1 MKKKGRKAFWRN
13 IKFKYKLTVIN
24 ENTLEEVVGIHVSKL
39 NGFSVLLAA
48 CTVIFLL
55 AAIII
60 VFTPL
65 RNYLPGYMNSEI
77 RSQVVTNALKAD
89 SLVEALERQN
99 RYIMNI
105 QDIFSG
111 KVNVDTVQS
120 IDSLTAVRTEE
131 LMNRSKEEDD
141 FRRKYEERERAE
153 ALSGAEEHE
162 LPGLLFYRPT
172 RGIVVKD
179 FSPSHQHYGVDMAAS
194 VDESIVA
201 ALDGTVML
209 VAQTVDSGTLIQIQ
223 HEQNFIS
230 IYKHCGPS
238 RKKVGDQVKGGEV
251 IALAGTLDEGKHA
264 SHVHFELWHEGTPI
278 DPAKYVVF

>member
-24 ENTLEEVVGIHVSKL
+24 ENTLEEVIGIHVSKL

-65 RNYLPGYMNSEI
+65 RNYLPGYMNSEV

-120 IDSLTAVRTEE
+120 IDSLTTIRTEE

-141 FRRKYEERERAE
+141 FRRKYEERERA
-153 ALSGAEEHE
+153 AAMAGTDDHT
-162 LPGLLFYRPT
+162 LPDLLFFRPT
-172 RGIVVKD
+172 RGMVVKD
-179 FSPSHQHYGVDMAAS
+179 FAPSRHHYGVDMAAS
-194 VDESIVA
+194 VDESVLA

-209 VAQTVDSGTLIQIQ
+209 VVQTADSGVLIQIQ

-238 RKKVGDQVKGGEV
+238 RKKKV
-251 IALAGTLDEGKHA
+251 TR
-264 SHVHFELWHEGTPI
+264 
-278 DPAKYVVF
+278 

>member
-1 MKKKGRKAFWRN
+1 MRKKGRKAFWKN
-13 IKFKYKLTVIN
+13 IKFKYKLTIIN

-55 AAIII
+55 AAIIL

-65 RNYLPGYMNSEI
+65 RNYLPGYMNSEV

-89 SLVEALERQN
+89 SLVEALDRQN
-99 RYIMNI
+99 QYIMNI

-111 KVNVDTVQS
+111 KVSVYTVQS
-120 IDSLTAVRTEE
+120 IDSLTTIRTNE

-141 FRRKYEERERAE
+141 FRRKYEARQKAE
-153 ALSGAEEHE
+153 SAAEEDHK
-162 LPGLLFYRPT
+162 LPDLLFFRPT
-172 RGIVVKD
+172 KGIVMKD
-179 FSPSHQHYGVDMAAS
+179 FAPSRQHYGVDMAAAM
-194 VDESIVA
+194 DESIVA
-201 ALDGTVML
+201 VMDGKVMM
-209 VAQTVDSGTLIQIQ
+209 VEQTADKGFLIQIQ

-230 IYKHCGPS
+230 IYKHCGTP
-238 RKKVGDQVKGGEV
+238 RKKEGDRVKGGEV
-251 IALAGTLDEGKHA
+251 IALAGTEDEGKHV
-264 SHVHFELWHEGTPI
+264 SYVHFELWHEGTPI

>member
-24 ENTLEEVVGIHVSKL
+24 ENTLEEVIGIHVSKL

-65 RNYLPGYMNSEI
+65 RNYLPGYMNSEV

-120 IDSLTAVRTEE
+120 IDSLTTIRTEE

-141 FRRKYEERERAE
+141 FRRKYEERERA
-153 ALSGAEEHE
+153 AAMAGTDDHT
-162 LPGLLFYRPT
+162 LPDLLFFRPT
-172 RGIVVKD
+172 RGMVVKD
-179 FSPSHQHYGVDMAAS
+179 FAPSRHHYGVDMAGS
-194 VDESIVA
+194 
-201 ALDGTVML
+201 
-209 VAQTVDSGTLIQIQ
+209 
-223 HEQNFIS
+223 
-230 IYKHCGPS
+230 P
-238 RKKVGDQVKGGEV
+238 GGGG
-251 IALAGTLDEGKHA
+251 LA
-264 SHVHFELWHEGTPI
+264 VRVYWRLWM
-278 DPAKYVVF
+278 VR

>member
-1 MKKKGRKAFWRN
+1 MRKKGRKAFWKN
-13 IKFKYKLTVIN
+13 IKFKYKLTIIN

-39 NGFSVLLAA
+39 NGFSVLLVA

-55 AAIII
+55 AAIIL

-65 RNYLPGYMNSEI
+65 RNYLPGYMNSEV

-89 SLVEALERQN
+89 SLAEALDRQN

-120 IDSLTAVRTEE
+120 IDSLTTIRTNE

-141 FRRKYEERERAE
+141 FRRKYEARQKAE
-153 ALSGAEEHE
+153 SASTEDHK
-162 LPGLLFYRPT
+162 LPNLLFFRPT
-172 RGIVVKD
+172 KGIVMKD
-179 FSPSHQHYGVDMAAS
+179 FAPSRQHYGVDMAAAM
-194 VDESIVA
+194 DESIVA
-201 ALDGTVML
+201 VMDGKVMM
-209 VAQTVDSGTLIQIQ
+209 VVQTADKGFLIQIQ

-230 IYKHCGPS
+230 IYKHCGTP
-238 RKKVGDQVKGGEV
+238 RKKEGDRVKGGEV
-251 IALAGTLDEGKHA
+251 IALAGTEDEGKHV
-264 SHVHFELWHEGTPI
+264 SYVHFELWHEGTPI

>member
-24 ENTLEEVVGIHVSKL
+24 ENTLEEVIGIHVSKL

-65 RNYLPGYMNSEI
+65 RNYLPGYMNSEV

-111 KVNVDTVQS
+111 KVKADTVQS
-120 IDSLTAVRTEE
+120 IDSLTILRSDSLMERTRQEE
-131 LMNRSKEEDD
+131 E
-141 FRRKYEERERAE
+141 FRKQYEESERYNLTA
-153 ALSGAEEHE
+153 
-162 LPGLLFYRPT
+162 
-172 RGIVVKD
+172 
-179 FSPSHQHYGVDMAAS
+179 VDDNNAAS
-194 VDESIVA
+194 G
-201 ALDGTVML
+201 L
-209 VAQTVDSGTLIQIQ
+209 
-223 HEQNFIS
+223 NF
-230 IYKHCGPS
+230 
-238 RKKVGDQVKGGEV
+238 
-251 IALAGTLDEGKHA
+251 
-264 SHVHFELWHEGTPI
+264 
-278 DPAKYVVF
+278 

>member
-24 ENTLEEVVGIHVSKL
+24 ENTLEEVIGIHVSKL

-65 RNYLPGYMNSEI
+65 RNYLPGYMNSEV

-120 IDSLTAVRTEE
+120 IDSLTTIRTEE
-131 LMNRSKEEDD
+131 LMNRSTSAYVGLVGNLSVAMLFSSMILTISQTLAQRPVLYGKYRYDWLTT
-141 FRRKYEERERAE
+141 FINNGPRRN
-153 ALSGAEEHE
+153 
-162 LPGLLFYRPT
+162 F
-172 RGIVVKD
+172 
-179 FSPSHQHYGVDMAAS
+179 AS
-194 VDESIVA
+194 
-201 ALDGTVML
+201 
-209 VAQTVDSGTLIQIQ
+209 
-223 HEQNFIS
+223 
-230 IYKHCGPS
+230 
-238 RKKVGDQVKGGEV
+238 
-251 IALAGTLDEGKHA
+251 
-264 SHVHFELWHEGTPI
+264 
-278 DPAKYVVF
+278 

>member
-1 MKKKGRKAFWRN
+1 MKKKGRKAFWKN

-55 AAIII
+55 AAIIL

-65 RNYLPGYMNSEI
+65 RNYLPGYMNSEV

-89 SLVEALERQN
+89 SLAEALDRQN

-120 IDSLTAVRTEE
+120 IDSLTTIRTNE

-141 FRRKYEERERAE
+141 FRRKYEARQKAE
-153 ALSGAEEHE
+153 SAAEEDHK
-162 LPGLLFYRPT
+162 LPDLLFFRPT
-172 RGIVVKD
+172 KGIVMKD
-179 FSPSHQHYGVDMAAS
+179 FAPSRQHYGVDMAAAM
-194 VDESIVA
+194 DESIVA
-201 ALDGTVML
+201 VMDGKVMTV
-209 VAQTVDSGTLIQIQ
+209 VQTADKGFLIQIQ

-230 IYKHCGPS
+230 IYKHCGTS
-238 RKKVGDQVKGGEV
+238 RKKEGDRVKGGEV
-251 IALAGTLDEGKHA
+251 IALAGTEDEGKHV
-264 SHVHFELWHEGTPI
+264 SYVHFELWHEGTPI